1 MTGDVPGKAA
11 IQPSSDAAANDTRAT
26 PSSVARVSSLHG
38 LPPDPPPVKDE
49 QYIGGAPLS
58 YRDAEGVQWTVVE
71 VAVDRRAVPGARG
84 AHCLFFSRKDCI
96 RRVWEYPA
104 DWRRLDPVAL
114 TALSWNR

>member
-1 MTGDVPGKAA
+1 MTGDVPSKAA
-11 IQPSSDAAANDTRAT
+11 NQPSTNAAAGHARAT
-26 PSSVARVSSLHG
+26 PPSGARVSSLQS
-38 LPPDPPPVKDE
+38 LPADPPPVKDQ
-49 QYIGGAPLS
+49 QYVGGAPLS

-71 VAVDRRAVPGARG
+71 VSVDRRAVPGARG

-104 DWRRLDPVAL
+104 DWRVLDSIAL

>member
-11 IQPSSDAAANDTRAT
+11 IQPTTDASPSDARPT
-26 PSSVARVSSLHG
+26 PARVARVSSLNS
-38 LPPDPPPVKDE
+38 LPADPPSVKNQ

-58 YRDAEGVQWTVVE
+58 YRDTAGVQWTVVE

-96 RRVWEYPA
+96 RRVWQYPA
-104 DWRRLDPVAL
+104 DWRLLDPIAL